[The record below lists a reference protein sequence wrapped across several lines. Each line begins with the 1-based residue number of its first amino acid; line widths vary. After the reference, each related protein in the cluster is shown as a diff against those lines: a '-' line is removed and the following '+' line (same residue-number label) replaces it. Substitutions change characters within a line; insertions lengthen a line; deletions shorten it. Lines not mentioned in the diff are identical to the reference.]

1 MKRTSLIHKFARLF
15 GNFALLEVIT
25 QQEPVLKK
33 DMPKRCERTLD
44 IQIQDL
50 LCVSNFG
57 E

>member
-25 QQEPVLKK
+25 QEPVLKK
-33 DMPKRCERTLD
+33 DMRKRCERTLD

-57 E
+57 K